1 MPMIRDMPTRR
12 SAPQASRSPRPGAA
26 ATSARAHVAALRGI
40 PVVLARFGVPSE
52 PILAT
57 ANLRPVDLNDPECTA
72 PFAELDRLLGL
83 CMRKTRCEHLGLLVG
98 QHIMLQ
104 SFGVVGRAAR
114 NAPSVGAAL
123 QDLAAFFVLHDSGG
137 SVRVAIRDGRVTL
150 CYGIHVPGLKHSD
163 QVYDLAVAALAN
175 VMRQLCGQDWRPDAV
190 LLTRKRPA
198 DIRPYREFFAAPLRF
213 DSIMAA
219 VVFPE
224 RHLSQAIADA
234 DPLLHKLLS
243 DNAAAAMA
251 RTDPI
256 LHTDVRRT
264 IRLLL
269 QTQQCS
275 RNEVARRLGMH
286 ERTLGRRLQASGT
299 TFQRL
304 IDDTRRDIAQQLLRD
319 TNATLT
325 RIAAALGYRDPTIFT
340 RAFARWTGRTPSRF
354 RAENANAPAEEQ

>member
-1 MPMIRDMPTRR
+1 
-12 SAPQASRSPRPGAA
+12 
-26 ATSARAHVAALRGI
+26 
-40 PVVLARFGVPSE
+40 
-52 PILAT
+52 
-57 ANLRPVDLNDPECTA
+57 
-72 PFAELDRLLGL
+72 
-83 CMRKTRCEHLGLLVG
+83 
-98 QHIMLQ
+98 
-104 SFGVVGRAAR
+104 
-114 NAPSVGAAL
+114 
-123 QDLAAFFVLHDSGG
+123 
-137 SVRVAIRDGRVTL
+137 
-150 CYGIHVPGLKHSD
+150 
-163 QVYDLAVAALAN
+163 
-175 VMRQLCGQDWRPDAV
+175 
-190 LLTRKRPA
+190 
-198 DIRPYREFFAAPLRF
+198 
-213 DSIMAA
+213 MAA

-256 LHTDVRRT
+256 LHSDVRRT

-319 TNATLT
+319 TNATVT

-354 RAENANAPAEEQ
+354 RAELANVPTEDS